1 MPDLRSLIVH
11 TNPKSPVAESYR
23 VLRTNIQFA
32 SIDKPVKV
40 IAVTSSSPGEGKTTT
55 IANLAITFAQSGSRV
70 LVIDADLRKPRIH
83 KVFYLSNVTGMTTVL
98 AQRIDADS
106 CITQTTIDNLFVLP
120 AGPIPPNP
128 SELLASNA
136 MKNLMEEL
144 KNGFDIILIDAPP
157 IGVVT
162 DAAILSTIV
171 DGTILVVGSGSVE
184 IEAAQRAKDLLEKV
198 NANVLGVVLN
208 KIAKENYGNYYFSY
222 YYYAEDKD
230 GEKKTGKKHKS
241 RKKKKGYFTY

>member
-32 SIDKPVKV
+32 SVDKPVK
-40 IAVTSSSPGEGKTTT
+40 IITVTSSSPGEGKTTT

-83 KVFYLSNVTGMTTVL
+83 KVFYISNVTGMTTVL
-98 AQRIDADS
+98 AQRIDYHS
-106 CITQTTIDNLFVLP
+106 CITQTTIDNLFVLS

-136 MKNLMEEL
+136 MKNLMGEL
-144 KNGFDIILIDAPP
+144 RNEFDIILIDAPP

-171 DGTILVVGSGSVE
+171 DGTILVAGSGSVE

-230 GEKKTGKKHKS
+230 GEKRTDKKHKS
-241 RKKKKGYFTY
+241 RKKKKGYLTY

>member
-32 SIDKPVKV
+32 SVDKPVK
-40 IAVTSSSPGEGKTTT
+40 IITVTSSSPGEGKTTT

-98 AQRIDADS
+98 AQRIDYNS
-106 CITQTTIDNLFVLP
+106 CITQTTIDNLFVLS

-136 MKNLMEEL
+136 MKNLMGEL
-144 KNGFDIILIDAPP
+144 RNEFDIILIDAPP

-162 DAAILSTIV
+162 DAAILSTVV
-171 DGTILVVGSGSVE
+171 DGTILVAGSGSVE

-230 GEKKTGKKHKS
+230 GEKRTDKKHKS
-241 RKKKKGYFTY
+241 RKKKKGYHTY